1 MANRSIVLI
10 STDRLAVSRGRRATK
25 SSHRPKNQTRAR
37 FNSAWIN
44 HGCQIKSD
52 RVTSRR
58 RQEEDSFTLEGI
70 ETLGGHCW
78 AVRTQ
83 GVPPSTPDPAGWTR
97 HRQMWGGVTR
107 SVTRWDSMHRKK
119 KMSALTADCVFVSIR
134 CLSEQRRVNLQPGY
148 KNTGC
153 FLVWN
158 NENTLFK
165 AVCGTT
171 GHRLHEL

>member
-1 MANRSIVLI
+1 MVRSLGNFLSHAADLKALRLNDKLTGRCRWVANRSIVLI

-83 GVPPSTPDPAGWTR
+83 GVPPVYPWPCWVNSSQADVRWGDEVCDTVRLNAPQKKNVCPDSR
-97 HRQMWGGVTR
+97 LR
-107 SVTRWDSMHRKK
+107 
-119 KMSALTADCVFVSIR
+119 LCV
-134 CLSEQRRVNLQPGY
+134 Y
-148 KNTGC
+148 
-153 FLVWN
+153 
-158 NENTLFK
+158 
-165 AVCGTT
+165 
-171 GHRLHEL
+171 

>member
-1 MANRSIVLI
+1 MVRSLGNFLSHAADLKALRLNDKLTGRCRWVANRSIVLI

-70 ETLGGHCW
+70 ETLGGHCR

-107 SVTRWDSMHRKK
+107 SVTKKNVCPDSR
-119 KMSALTADCVFVSIR
+119 LRLCV
-134 CLSEQRRVNLQPGY
+134 Y
-148 KNTGC
+148 
-153 FLVWN
+153 
-158 NENTLFK
+158 
-165 AVCGTT
+165 
-171 GHRLHEL
+171 